1 MNRHLRRRWIGLL
14 GVLLFAACA
23 RQPELPRCTAPEDNP
38 PHHYT
43 RGMTSIETHN
53 LDDARTKLNRAV
65 QCDERYAPAHAGL
78 ALIHALQAARQSN
91 EGYRQVDA
99 TQALDALKQAK
110 RYSKTPEARFS
121 YHTTAIRVYTAL
133 HGEDWLDDA
142 QDHYRESQELQP
154 DASKL
159 PYYQGREAATYF
171 MGLAY
176 FRGAHDFSRARD
188 LFRQVLDTKR
198 EGKWHE
204 KADAAWRK
212 ADKVARA
219 TAGITIG
226 NVARKL
232 ALQDDVSRG
241 DLAALLI
248 DEVKIDQLFA
258 GRIPVQAQVKAQQA
272 SFTPADVL
280 EHPFKQE
287 ILTLMKW
294 NVRGLEPQYDP
305 TTTANLFHPNQAV
318 SRKAL
323 AIVLEDVVIKLTG
336 DETLASKFLGQD
348 ASPFPDVKPTVSWF
362 NAAMTAVTRN
372 LMEAGLSGEFRP
384 DESADGA
391 EVLLATRMLK
401 QRLNLY

>member
-1 MNRHLRRRWIGLL
+1 
-14 GVLLFAACA
+14 
-23 RQPELPRCTAPEDNP
+23 
-38 PHHYT
+38 
-43 RGMTSIETHN
+43 MTSIEADD
-53 LDDARTKLNRAV
+53 LDEARTKLNRAV
-65 QCDERYAPAHAGL
+65 QCDTRYAPAHAGL
-78 ALIHALQAARQSN
+78 ALIHALQTTRQAN
-91 EGYRQVDA
+91 EGYRQADT
-99 TQALDALKQAK
+99 TQALDALKQAR

-133 HGEDWLDDA
+133 HGEDWLDEA
-142 QDHYRESQELQP
+142 THHYRKSQELQP
-154 DASKL
+154 DESKL
-159 PYYQGREAATYF
+159 PYYQGREVAMYF
-171 MGLAY
+171 MGMAY

-188 LFRQVLDTKR
+188 LFRQVLDAKR

-204 KADAAWRK
+204 KSDTAWRK
-212 ADKVARA
+212 ADKVSRA

-226 NVARKL
+226 DVGHKI

-248 DEVKIDQLFA
+248 DEVKIDKLFA
-258 GRIPVQAQVKAQQA
+258 GRIPVQSQVKAKQT

-280 EHPFKQE
+280 EHPFKHE

-323 AIVLEDVVIKLTG
+323 AIVLEDIVIKLTG
-336 DETLASKFLGQD
+336 DEQLASKFLGQD
-348 ASPFPDVKPTVSWF
+348 TSPFPDVTPTASWF

-384 DESADGA
+384 NDTADGA
-391 EVLLATRMLK
+391 EVLLAARSLK

>member
-1 MNRHLRRRWIGLL
+1 MKRHLPRRWIGLL

-43 RGMTSIETHN
+43 RGMLSIERNN
-53 LDDARTKLNRAV
+53 LDEARTKLNRAV
-65 QCDERYAPAHAGL
+65 QCDDRYAPAHAGL
-78 ALIHALQAARQSN
+78 ALVHALQAAHQAN
-91 EGYRQVDA
+91 EGYRQADA
-99 TQALDALKQAK
+99 TQALAALKQAR

-121 YHTTAIRVYTAL
+121 YPTTAIRVHTAL
-133 HGEDWLDDA
+133 PGEDWLDDA
-142 QDHYRESQELQP
+142 KDHYRKSQELQP
-154 DASKL
+154 DESKL
-159 PYYQGREAATYF
+159 TYYQGREAATYF
-171 MGLAY
+171 MGIAY

-204 KADAAWRK
+204 KADTAWRK
-212 ADKVARA
+212 ADKVSRA

-226 NVARKL
+226 NVAL
-232 ALQDDVSRG
+232 SIALQDDVSRG

-248 DEVKIDQLFA
+248 DEVKLDQLFA
-258 GRIPVQAQVKAQQA
+258 GRLPVQSQVDTKQA
-272 SFTPADVL
+272 AFTPADVL

-323 AIVLEDVVIKLTG
+323 AIVLEDIVIKLTG
-336 DETLASKFLGQD
+336 DEKLASKFLGQN
-348 ASPFPDVKPTVSWF
+348 ASPFPDVTPTVSWF
-362 NAAMTAVTRN
+362 NAVMTAVTRN

-384 DESADGA
+384 NASADGA

>member
-1 MNRHLRRRWIGLL
+1 MKRHLPRRWIGLL

-43 RGMTSIETHN
+43 RGMLSIESNN
-53 LDDARTKLNRAV
+53 LDEARTKLNRAV
-65 QCDERYAPAHAGL
+65 QCDDRYAPAHAGL
-78 ALIHALQAARQSN
+78 ALVHALQTAHQAN
-91 EGYRQVDA
+91 EGYRQADA
-99 TQALDALKQAK
+99 TQALAALKRAK

-121 YHTTAIRVYTAL
+121 YHTTAIRVHTAL

-142 QDHYRESQELQP
+142 KDHYRKSQELQP
-154 DASKL
+154 DESKL
-159 PYYQGREAATYF
+159 TYYQGREAATYF
-171 MGLAY
+171 MGIAY

-204 KADAAWRK
+204 KADTAWRK
-212 ADKVARA
+212 ADKVSRA

-226 NVARKL
+226 NVAL
-232 ALQDDVSRG
+232 SIALQDDVSRG

-248 DEVKIDQLFA
+248 DEVKLDQLFA
-258 GRIPVQAQVKAQQA
+258 GRLPVQSQVDTKQA
-272 SFTPADVL
+272 AFTPADVL

-323 AIVLEDVVIKLTG
+323 AIVLEDIVIKLTG
-336 DETLASKFLGQD
+336 DEKLASKFLGQN
-348 ASPFPDVKPTVSWF
+348 ASPCPDVTPTVSWF
-362 NAAMTAVTRN
+362 NAVMTAVTRN

-384 DESADGA
+384 NASADGA

>member
-1 MNRHLRRRWIGLL
+1 M
-14 GVLLFAACA
+14 
-23 RQPELPRCTAPEDNP
+23 
-38 PHHYT
+38 
-43 RGMTSIETHN
+43 GM
-53 LDDARTKLNRAV
+53 
-65 QCDERYAPAHAGL
+65 
-78 ALIHALQAARQSN
+78 
-91 EGYRQVDA
+91 
-99 TQALDALKQAK
+99 
-110 RYSKTPEARFS
+110 
-121 YHTTAIRVYTAL
+121 
-133 HGEDWLDDA
+133 
-142 QDHYRESQELQP
+142 
-154 DASKL
+154 
-159 PYYQGREAATYF
+159 
-171 MGLAY
+171 AY

-188 LFRQVLDTKR
+188 LFRQVLDAKR

-204 KADAAWRK
+204 KSDTAWRK
-212 ADKVARA
+212 ADKVSRA

-226 NVARKL
+226 DVGHKI

-248 DEVKIDQLFA
+248 DEVKIDKLFA
-258 GRIPVQAQVKAQQA
+258 GRIPVQSQVKAKQT

-280 EHPFKQE
+280 EHPFKHE

-323 AIVLEDVVIKLTG
+323 AIVLEDIVIKLTG
-336 DETLASKFLGQD
+336 DEQLASKFLGQD
-348 ASPFPDVKPTVSWF
+348 TSPVPDVTPTASWF

-384 DESADGA
+384 NDTADGA
-391 EVLLATRMLK
+391 EVLLAARSLK